1 MWQDSVKL
9 NREAWIHGT
18 WSYVCSDN
26 RGIRRRYLIYGTCS
40 YVMLGRSQ
48 AESGSRDSWHVELS
62 CGRALSRREMGNG
75 GI

>member
-18 WSYVCSDN
+18 
-26 RGIRRRYLIYGTCS
+26 CS

-48 AESGSRDSWHVELS
+48 AESGSLDSWHVELS